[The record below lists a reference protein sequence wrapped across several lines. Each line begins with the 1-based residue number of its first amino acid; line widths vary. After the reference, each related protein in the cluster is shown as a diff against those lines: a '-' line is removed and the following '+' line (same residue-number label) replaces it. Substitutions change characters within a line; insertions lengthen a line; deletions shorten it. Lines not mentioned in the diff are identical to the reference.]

1 MDLTPVPVPSELP
14 TFSKVEWMSKNM
26 NKFCVLPWLNLHT
39 SPNGNIKLCCSIQ
52 YNSFI
57 NDPDEKPFNFG
68 YDPIEKIWNSGFMRY
83 VREMHRSNKPFG
95 ACYECYNVEK
105 ISGHSPRI
113 GQNSEW
119 LRRKEKD
126 EYTAQVVD
134 GIEKENVTDLDYLPI
149 SLELRLGNLC
159 NLQCVTCY
167 AMSSSPIY
175 DERANL
181 MESGAVD
188 DPKLAWLK
196 KVWTGEKNDVDKT
209 DVKNW
214 YETDIFYENFRKI
227 APKLKRLYTTGGEPT
242 LIKANYKMMQMLLD
256 AGNTDCAIEFT
267 SNMTTWN
274 YEFYSRLEKFKNVEI
289 QMSLD
294 GVGNVGEYIR
304 YPSDLSRVKE
314 NIMKAVELASVKPN
328 WKVKCYTVLQV
339 LNFRQLIPIWELLR
353 EAADTHS
360 KHIDWWPIT
369 LYSPP
374 FLALSTVPNETRMQ
388 WLKEFKLM
396 AAEFNSKVS
405 YFRINDSTMNPCI
418 DSVKSPEYDPE
429 LHEKLKQYISVLDK
443 SRSINGL
450 ELFKTELSL

>member
-1 MDLTPVPVPSELP
+1 MEVSIPIPKDIPNN
-14 TFSKVEWMSKNM
+14 SKTMWMSKNM

-39 SPNGNIKLCCSIQ
+39 SPNGQIKLCCSIQ
-52 YNSFI
+52 YNSFVI
-57 NDPDEKPFNFG
+57 DEKDTPFNFG
-68 YDPIEKIWNSGFMRY
+68 RDPIEKIWNSGYMSY
-83 VREMHRSNKPFG
+83 VREMHRSNKGVSP
-95 ACYECYNVEK
+95 CDECYNVEK
-105 ISGHSPRI
+105 ISGHSPRM
-113 GQNSEW
+113 GQNDEW
-119 LRRKEKD
+119 IRRKEKD
-126 EYTAQVVD
+126 PYTAYVVD
-134 GIEKENVTDLDYLPI
+134 SIAEEENHLDHLPI

-188 DPKLAWLK
+188 DPELNWLK
-196 KVWTGEKNDVDKT
+196 TVWTGEKNDVDKT

-214 YETDIFYENFRKI
+214 YETDIFYENFKKI
-227 APKLKRLYTTGGEPT
+227 APRLKRLYTTGGEPT

-294 GVGNVGEYIR
+294 GVGEVGEYIR
-304 YPSDLSRVKE
+304 YPSNLSKVKE
-314 NIMKAVELASVKPN
+314 NIMKAVELASIKPN
-328 WKVKCYTVLQV
+328 WKVRCYTVLQV
-339 LNFRQLIPIWELLR
+339 LNFRQLVPIWELLR
-353 EAADTHS
+353 EAADKHC

-374 FLALSTVPNETRMQ
+374 FLALSTVPTETRML

-418 DSVKSPEYDPE
+418 DSVKTPEYDPE
-429 LHEKLKQYISVLDK
+429 LHKQLKQYISVLDK
-443 SRSINGL
+443 SRSLNGT